1 MTGPAGHAT
10 SPTTLRYWAAAR
22 AAAGV
27 AQEQTSAG
35 TLAEALLLARSV
47 RDDRFAS
54 VLSVCSF
61 VVDGQPV
68 GARDHAAVRLPGG
81 GLVDVLP
88 PFAGG

>member
-1 MTGPAGHAT
+1 M
-10 SPTTLRYWAAAR
+10 STTLRYWAAAR

-27 AQEQTSAG
+27 AAEPTSAT

-47 RDDRFAS
+47 RDDRFAK
-54 VLSVCSF
+54 VLDVCSY
-61 VVDGQPV
+61 VVDGDPV
-68 GARDHAAVRLPGG
+68 GARDHASVPLRDG

>member
-1 MTGPAGHAT
+1 MTT
-10 SPTTLRYWAAAR
+10 MRYWAAAR

-27 AQEQTSAG
+27 AEEPTSAA
-35 TLAEALLLARSV
+35 TLAEALLLARAV
-47 RDDRFAS
+47 RDDRFGR
-54 VLSVCSF
+54 VLEVCSF

-68 GARDHAAVRLPGG
+68 GARDHTQVRLADG